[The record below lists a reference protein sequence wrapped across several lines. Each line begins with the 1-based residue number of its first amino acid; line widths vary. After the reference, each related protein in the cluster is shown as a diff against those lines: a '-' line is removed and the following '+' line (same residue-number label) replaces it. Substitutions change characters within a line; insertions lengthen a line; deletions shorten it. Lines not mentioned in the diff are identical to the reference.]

1 MSKCN
6 LRWFKPSTCVAQA
19 LWITSAPKPQNP
31 RLFLY
36 LMLLL
41 WNPLDIF
48 TLANWLFRT
57 HLLSKENPQ
66 LRSLAVEISQDPRFS
81 LQKWEKIED
90 CGIWLESLNW
100 PPKKIKKTC
109 SKSQSQNRRT
119 ERLKA
124 TSELPQGLDGGLP
137 RAATSRMRWESFQA
151 EDFHAF
157 WFWMFISPTKTWKNE
172 FIFRN
177 FLTSASCCRIQGQSQ
192 KPQSPKS

>member
-48 TLANWLFRT
+48 TSTNWLFRT

-66 LRSLAVEISQDPRFS
+66 LGSLAVEISQDPRFS
-81 LQKWEKIED
+81 LQKWRKIEE

-100 PPKKIKKTC
+100 PPKKRAV
-109 SKSQSQNRRT
+109 NHNHRT

-137 RAATSRMRWESFQA
+137 RAATSSMRLWESFQA
-151 EDFHAF
+151 F
-157 WFWMFISPTKTWKNE
+157 WFLMFISPTKTWKNE

-177 FLTSASCCRIQGQSQ
+177 FLTFASCCRIQGQSQ
-192 KPQSPKS
+192 KPQKPQKLK

>member
-48 TLANWLFRT
+48 TLTNWLFRT

-90 CGIWLESLNW
+90 SGIWLESLNW

-109 SKSQSQNRRT
+109 NKSQSQNR
-119 ERLKA
+119 
-124 TSELPQGLDGGLP
+124 TSQGNIFW
-137 RAATSRMRWESFQA
+137 ASRVGRG
-151 EDFHAF
+151 
-157 WFWMFISPTKTWKNE
+157 
-172 FIFRN
+172 
-177 FLTSASCCRIQGQSQ
+177 SASRCHLEHEVRKFSGRRFSCVLILDVHFSNKNMEKWIHFPKLPDICFMLQNRRAIAKAP
-192 KPQSPKS
+192 KPQKLK